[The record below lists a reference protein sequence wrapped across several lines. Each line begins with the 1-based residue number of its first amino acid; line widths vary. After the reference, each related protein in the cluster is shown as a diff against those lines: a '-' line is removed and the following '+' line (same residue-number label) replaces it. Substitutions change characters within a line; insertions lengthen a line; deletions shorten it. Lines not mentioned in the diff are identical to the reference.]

1 MFNLSGENRSSLFSP
16 FFNYPLMR
24 FIYKSLILLFFC
36 HSLIAQ
42 KTFTNPIIPG
52 GYPDPSI
59 CRVGDDFYIVNS
71 SFEYFPGLPIHHS
84 KDLVN
89 WKLIGNGL
97 HRPSQ
102 GSGAVNLV
110 DVNEN
115 GGIHAPTIRY
125 NDGTFYIITTNM
137 YADPNDRTKSPNTN
151 FIITAKDPAGPWS
164 EPYVIENAP
173 GIDPDLFFDD
183 NGKVYFVGTH
193 SPGDMYKSGIGAI
206 WVQELDLENWKLVGK
221 RYSLWE
227 GACDKSHTEGPHIYK
242 VNGVYYLLVAEGGTG
257 HHHAVMMAYSDDVFG
272 PYLPSKRNP
281 VLTSR
286 HLSTFNWVH
295 STGHADLVEL
305 EDGRWFMVA
314 LGKRNDVDG
323 HSNMGRETHMVP
335 IIWEDQIT
343 HWEQVSETKWEPRHV
358 KFPVAA
364 PETGKVERTNNPLPF
379 ADRHQFYND
388 AFYENFDG
396 KELKPDWIF
405 RRVPLPNSYSLTAN
419 KGNLRLNLKPETFS
433 LRGRYNVVG
442 FTQKESDFEFE
453 AKMKFRPKKNLE
465 EAGISVYQKDLNYI
479 NLTVQRIGKDN
490 YIKLTVS
497 EKRDKNPNLSSTTI
511 GDTNVEAFK
520 SKKLSNYNGEIL
532 LKIQSKNGKYVYHF
546 SVNGGS
552 SYEKLGETPDNIL
565 LGMMYT
571 GANMGVYATSNGQ
584 KSNNYAD
591 FDWVSYKGLVRN

>member
-1 MFNLSGENRSSLFSP
+1 MKHTITIITALLFCLFSQGQ
-16 FFNYPLMR
+16 N
-24 FIYKSLILLFFC
+24 
-36 HSLIAQ
+36 
-42 KTFTNPIIPG
+42 TFTNPIIAG

-102 GSGAVNLV
+102 ASSDVNLV
-110 DVNEN
+110 TVQEN

-137 YADPNDRTKSPNTN
+137 HNEIPNTN

-183 NGKVYFVGTH
+183 NGRVYFVGTH
-193 SPGDMYKSGIGAI
+193 QPGDMSKSGIGAI
-206 WVQELDLENWKLVGK
+206 WVQELDLDNWKLVGG
-221 RYSLWE
+221 RYSIWD
-227 GACDKSHTEGPHIYK
+227 GGCDKKHTEGPHIYK
-242 VNGVYYLLVAEGGTG
+242 VNGIYYLLVAEGGTG
-257 HHHAVMMAYSDDVFG
+257 HNHAVMMAYSKDVFG
-272 PYLPSKRNP
+272 PYLPSLRNP

-286 HLSTFNWVH
+286 HLSKYNWVH

-323 HSNMGRETHMVP
+323 HSNMGRETHLIP
-335 IIWEDQIT
+335 IIWEEQIS
-343 HWEQVSETKWEPRHV
+343 HWEQVSETKWEPRYV
-358 KFPVAA
+358 DFPVAA
-364 PETGKVERTNNPLPF
+364 PLTGKVERINPLPF
-379 ADRHQFYND
+379 EDKNQFYNND
-388 AFYENFDG
+388 LIENFDAN
-396 KELKPDWIF
+396 ELSPDWIY
-405 RRVPLPNSYSLTAN
+405 RRVPMPNSYSLSSN
-419 KGNLRLNLKPETFS
+419 KGSLRLFLKPESFS
-433 LRGRYNVVG
+433 MKGRYNVIG

-453 AKMKFRPKKNLE
+453 AKMNFNPKKHLE
-465 EAGISVYQKDLNYI
+465 EAGISVYQKDLNHI
-479 NLTVQRIGKDN
+479 NLTIQRIDKQN

-497 EKRDKNPNLSSTTI
+497 EKRDNNPNLSSANI
-511 GDTNVEAFK
+511 LGSDVKAYK
-520 SKKLSNYNGEIL
+520 SKVLENYKGEIL
-532 LKIQSKNGKYVYHF
+532 LKITSKNNKYLYHF
-546 SVNGGS
+546 SIDGGL

-571 GANMGVYATSNGQ
+571 GANVGIYATSNGQ
-584 KSNNYAD
+584 KTNSYAD
-591 FDWVSYKGLVRN
+591 FDWVKYSGFERN

>member
-1 MFNLSGENRSSLFSP
+1 MKHTITIISA
-16 FFNYPLMR
+16 
-24 FIYKSLILLFFC
+24 LLFCFF
-36 HSLIAQ
+36 LQ
-42 KTFTNPIIPG
+42 GQNTFTNPIIPG

-102 GSGAVNLV
+102 ASSDVNLV
-110 DVNEN
+110 TVQEN

-137 YADPNDRTKSPNTN
+137 HNEIPNTN

-183 NGKVYFVGTH
+183 NGRVYFVGTH
-193 SPGDMYKSGIGAI
+193 QPGDMNKSGIGAI
-206 WVQELDLENWKLVGK
+206 WVQELDLDNWKLVGD
-221 RYSLWE
+221 RYSLWD
-227 GACDKSHTEGPHIYK
+227 GGCDKKHTEGPHIYK
-242 VNGVYYLLVAEGGTG
+242 VNGIYYLLVAEGGTG
-257 HHHAVMMAYSDDVFG
+257 HNHAVMMAYSKDVFG
-272 PYLPSKRNP
+272 PYLPSLRNP

-286 HLSTFNWVH
+286 HLSKYNWVH

-323 HSNMGRETHMVP
+323 HSNMGRETHLIP
-335 IIWEDQIT
+335 IIWEEQIS
-343 HWEQVSETKWEPRHV
+343 HWEQVSETKWEPRYV
-358 KFPVAA
+358 DFPVAA
-364 PETGKVERTNNPLPF
+364 PLTGKVERINPLPF
-379 ADRHQFYND
+379 EDKNQFYNND
-388 AFYENFDG
+388 LIENFDAN
-396 KELKPDWIF
+396 ELSPDWIY
-405 RRVPLPNSYSLTAN
+405 RRVPMPNSYSLSSN
-419 KGNLRLNLKPETFS
+419 KGSLRLFLKPESFS
-433 LRGRYNVVG
+433 MKGRYNVIG

-453 AKMKFRPKKNLE
+453 AKMNFNPKKHLE
-465 EAGISVYQKDLNYI
+465 EAGISVYQKDLNHI
-479 NLTVQRIGKDN
+479 NLTVQRIDKQN

-497 EKRDKNPNLSSTTI
+497 EKRDNNPNLSSVNI
-511 GDTNVEAFK
+511 LGSDVKAYK
-520 SKKLSNYNGEIL
+520 SKVLENYKGEIL
-532 LKIQSKNGKYVYHF
+532 LKITSKNNKYLYHF
-546 SVNGGS
+546 SIDGGH

-571 GANMGVYATSNGQ
+571 GANVGIYATSNGQ
-584 KSNNYAD
+584 KTNSYAD
-591 FDWVSYKGLVRN
+591 FDWVKYSGFERN

>member
-1 MFNLSGENRSSLFSP
+1 MKHTITIITALLFCLFSQGQ
-16 FFNYPLMR
+16 N
-24 FIYKSLILLFFC
+24 
-36 HSLIAQ
+36 
-42 KTFTNPIIPG
+42 TFTNPIIAG

-59 CRVGDDFYIVNS
+59 CRVGEDFYIVNS

-102 GSGAVNLV
+102 ASSDVNLV
-110 DVNEN
+110 TVQEN

-137 YADPNDRTKSPNTN
+137 HNEIPNTN

-193 SPGDMYKSGIGAI
+193 QPGDMSKSGIGAI
-206 WVQELDLENWKLVGK
+206 WVQELDLDNWKLVGD
-221 RYSLWE
+221 RYSIWD
-227 GACDKSHTEGPHIYK
+227 GGCDKKHTEGPHIYK
-242 VNGVYYLLVAEGGTG
+242 VNGIYYLLVAEGGTG
-257 HHHAVMMAYSDDVFG
+257 HNHAVMMAYSKDVFG
-272 PYLPSKRNP
+272 PYLPSLRNP

-286 HLSTFNWVH
+286 HLSKYNWVH

-323 HSNMGRETHMVP
+323 HSNMGRETHLIP
-335 IIWEDQIT
+335 IIWEEQIS
-343 HWEQVSETKWEPRHV
+343 HWEQVSETKWEPRYV
-358 KFPVAA
+358 DFPVAA
-364 PETGKVERTNNPLPF
+364 PLTGKVERINPLPF
-379 ADRHQFYND
+379 EDKNQFYNND
-388 AFYENFDG
+388 LIENFDAN
-396 KELKPDWIF
+396 ELSPDWIY
-405 RRVPLPNSYSLTAN
+405 RRVPMPNSYSLSSN
-419 KGNLRLNLKPETFS
+419 KGSLRLFLKPESFS
-433 LRGRYNVVG
+433 MKGRYNVIG

-453 AKMKFRPKKNLE
+453 AKMNFNPKKHLE
-465 EAGISVYQKDLNYI
+465 EAGISVYQKDLNHI
-479 NLTVQRIGKDN
+479 NLTIQRIDKQN

-497 EKRDKNPNLSSTTI
+497 EKRDNNPNLSSANI
-511 GDTNVEAFK
+511 LGSDVKAYK
-520 SKKLSNYNGEIL
+520 SKVLENYKGEIL
-532 LKIQSKNGKYVYHF
+532 LKITSKNNKYLYHF
-546 SVNGGS
+546 SIDGGH

-571 GANMGVYATSNGQ
+571 GANVGIYATSNGQ
-584 KSNNYAD
+584 KTNSYAD
-591 FDWVSYKGLVRN
+591 FDWVKYSGFERN

>member
-1 MFNLSGENRSSLFSP
+1 MKHTITIITALLFCLFSQGQ
-16 FFNYPLMR
+16 N
-24 FIYKSLILLFFC
+24 
-36 HSLIAQ
+36 
-42 KTFTNPIIPG
+42 TFTNPIIAG

-102 GSGAVNLV
+102 ASSDVNLV
-110 DVNEN
+110 TVQEN

-137 YADPNDRTKSPNTN
+137 HNEIPNTN

-193 SPGDMYKSGIGAI
+193 QPGDMSKSGIGAI
-206 WVQELDLENWKLVGK
+206 WVQELDLDNWKLVGD
-221 RYSLWE
+221 RYSIWD
-227 GACDKSHTEGPHIYK
+227 GGCDKKHTEGPHIYK
-242 VNGVYYLLVAEGGTG
+242 VNGIYYLLVAEGGTG
-257 HHHAVMMAYSDDVFG
+257 HNHAVMMAYSKDVFG
-272 PYLPSKRNP
+272 PYLPSLRNP

-286 HLSTFNWVH
+286 HLSKYNWVH

-323 HSNMGRETHMVP
+323 HSNMGRETHLIP
-335 IIWEDQIT
+335 IIWEEQIS
-343 HWEQVSETKWEPRHV
+343 HWEQVSETKWEPRYV
-358 KFPVAA
+358 DFPVAA
-364 PETGKVERTNNPLPF
+364 PLTGKVERINPLPF
-379 ADRHQFYND
+379 EDKNQFYNND
-388 AFYENFDG
+388 LIENFDAN
-396 KELKPDWIF
+396 ELSPDWIY
-405 RRVPLPNSYSLTAN
+405 RRVPMPNSYSLSSN
-419 KGNLRLNLKPETFS
+419 KGSLRLFLKPESFS
-433 LRGRYNVVG
+433 MKGRYNVIG

-453 AKMKFRPKKNLE
+453 AKMNFNPKKHLE
-465 EAGISVYQKDLNYI
+465 EAGISVYQKDLNHI
-479 NLTVQRIGKDN
+479 NLTIQRIDKQN

-497 EKRDKNPNLSSTTI
+497 EKRDNNPNLSSTNI
-511 GDTNVEAFK
+511 LGSDVKAYK
-520 SKKLSNYNGEIL
+520 SKVLENYKGEIL
-532 LKIQSKNGKYVYHF
+532 LKITSKNNKYLYHF
-546 SVNGGS
+546 SIDGGH

-571 GANMGVYATSNGQ
+571 GANVGIYATSNGQ
-584 KSNNYAD
+584 KTNSYAD
-591 FDWVSYKGLVRN
+591 FDWVKYSGFERN

>member
-1 MFNLSGENRSSLFSP
+1 MRHIFTVIFS
-16 FFNYPLMR
+16 
-24 FIYKSLILLFFC
+24 ILIGFHLNG
-36 HSLIAQ
+36 Q
-42 KTFTNPIIPG
+42 NTFTNPIITG

-102 GSGAVNLV
+102 ASSDVNLV
-110 DVNEN
+110 TVQEN

-125 NDGTFYIITTNM
+125 NNGTFYIITTNM
-137 YADPNDRTKSPNTN
+137 HNEIPNTN

-193 SPGDMYKSGIGAI
+193 QPGDMNKSGIGAI
-206 WVQELDLENWKLVGK
+206 WVQELDLDNWKLVGD
-221 RYSLWE
+221 RYSLWD
-227 GACDKSHTEGPHIYK
+227 GGCDKSHTEGPHIYK
-242 VNGVYYLLVAEGGTG
+242 VNGIYYLLVAEGGTG
-257 HHHAVMMAYSDDVFG
+257 HNHAVMMAYSKDVFG
-272 PYLPSKRNP
+272 PYLPSLRNP

-286 HLSTFNWVH
+286 HLSKYNWVH

-323 HSNMGRETHMVP
+323 HSNMGRETHLIP
-335 IIWEDQIT
+335 IIWEEQIS
-343 HWEQVSETKWEPRHV
+343 HWEQVSETKWEPRYV
-358 KFPVAA
+358 DFPVAA
-364 PETGKVERTNNPLPF
+364 PLTGKVERINPLPF
-379 ADRHQFYND
+379 DDKNQFYNND
-388 AFYENFDG
+388 FIENFDAN
-396 KELKPDWIF
+396 ELSPDWIY
-405 RRVPLPNSYSLTAN
+405 RRVPLPNSYSLSSN
-419 KGNLRLNLKPETFS
+419 KGSLRLYLKPESFS
-433 LRGRYNVVG
+433 LRGRYNVIG

-453 AKMKFRPKKNLE
+453 AKMSFKPKKHLE
-465 EAGISVYQKDLNYI
+465 EAGISVYQKDLNFI
-479 NLTVQRIGKDN
+479 NLTVQKIGKEN

-497 EKRDKNPNLSSTTI
+497 EKRDNNPNLSSFSVS
-511 GDTNVEAFK
+511 GSDVKAYK
-520 SKKLSNYNGEIL
+520 SKLLKNYHGDIL
-532 LKIQSKNGKYVYHF
+532 LKITSKNSKYLYHF
-546 SVNGGS
+546 SVDGGN

-571 GANMGVYATSNGQ
+571 GANVGIYATSNGQ
-584 KSNNYAD
+584 KTNSYAD
-591 FDWVSYKGLVRN
+591 FDWVSYNGFERN

>member
-1 MFNLSGENRSSLFSP
+1 MKHTITIITALLFCLFSQGQ
-16 FFNYPLMR
+16 N
-24 FIYKSLILLFFC
+24 
-36 HSLIAQ
+36 
-42 KTFTNPIIPG
+42 TFTNPIIAG

-102 GSGAVNLV
+102 ASSDVNLV
-110 DVNEN
+110 TVQEN

-137 YADPNDRTKSPNTN
+137 HNEIPNTN

-193 SPGDMYKSGIGAI
+193 QPGDMSKSGIGAI
-206 WVQELDLENWKLVGK
+206 WVQELDLDNWKLVGD
-221 RYSLWE
+221 RYSIWD
-227 GACDKSHTEGPHIYK
+227 GGCDKKHTEGPHIYK
-242 VNGVYYLLVAEGGTG
+242 VNGIYYLLVAEGGTG
-257 HHHAVMMAYSDDVFG
+257 HNHAVMMAYSKDVFG
-272 PYLPSKRNP
+272 PYLPSLRNP

-286 HLSTFNWVH
+286 HLSKYNWVH

-323 HSNMGRETHMVP
+323 HSNMGRETHLIP
-335 IIWEDQIT
+335 IIWEEQIS
-343 HWEQVSETKWEPRHV
+343 HWEQVSETKWEPRYV
-358 KFPVAA
+358 DFPVAA
-364 PETGKVERTNNPLPF
+364 PLTGKVERINPLPF
-379 ADRHQFYND
+379 EDKNQFYNND
-388 AFYENFDG
+388 LIENFDAN
-396 KELKPDWIF
+396 ELSPDWIY
-405 RRVPLPNSYSLTAN
+405 RRVPMPNSYSLSSN
-419 KGNLRLNLKPETFS
+419 KGSLRLFLKPESFS
-433 LRGRYNVVG
+433 MKGRYNVIG

-453 AKMKFRPKKNLE
+453 AKMNFNPKKHLE
-465 EAGISVYQKDLNYI
+465 EAGISVYQKDLNHI
-479 NLTVQRIGKDN
+479 NLTIQRIDKQN

-497 EKRDKNPNLSSTTI
+497 EKRDNNPNLSSANI
-511 GDTNVEAFK
+511 LGSDVKAYK
-520 SKKLSNYNGEIL
+520 SKVLENYKGEIL
-532 LKIQSKNGKYVYHF
+532 LKITSKNNKYLYHF
-546 SVNGGS
+546 SIDGGH

-571 GANMGVYATSNGQ
+571 GANVGIYATSNGQ
-584 KSNNYAD
+584 KTNSYAD
-591 FDWVSYKGLVRN
+591 FDWVKYSGFERN

>member
-1 MFNLSGENRSSLFSP
+1 MKHTITIITALLFCLFSQGQ
-16 FFNYPLMR
+16 N
-24 FIYKSLILLFFC
+24 
-36 HSLIAQ
+36 
-42 KTFTNPIIPG
+42 TFTNPIIAG

-102 GSGAVNLV
+102 ASSDVNLV
-110 DVNEN
+110 TVQEN

-137 YADPNDRTKSPNTN
+137 HNEIPNTN
-151 FIITAKDPAGPWS
+151 FIITAKNPAGPWS
-164 EPYVIENAP
+164 EPYVIEDAP

-193 SPGDMYKSGIGAI
+193 QPGDMSKSGIGAI
-206 WVQELDLENWKLVGK
+206 WVQELDLDNWKLVGD
-221 RYSLWE
+221 RYSIWD
-227 GACDKSHTEGPHIYK
+227 GGCDKKHTEGPHIYK
-242 VNGVYYLLVAEGGTG
+242 VNGIYYLLVAEGGTG
-257 HHHAVMMAYSDDVFG
+257 HNHAVMMAYSKDVFG
-272 PYLPSKRNP
+272 PYLPSLRNP

-286 HLSTFNWVH
+286 HLSKYNWVH

-323 HSNMGRETHMVP
+323 HSNMGRETHLIP
-335 IIWEDQIT
+335 IIWEEQIS
-343 HWEQVSETKWEPRHV
+343 HWEQVSETKWEPRYV
-358 KFPVAA
+358 DFPVAA
-364 PETGKVERTNNPLPF
+364 PLTGKVERINPLPF
-379 ADRHQFYND
+379 EDKNQFYNND
-388 AFYENFDG
+388 LIENFDAN
-396 KELKPDWIF
+396 ELSPDWIY
-405 RRVPLPNSYSLTAN
+405 RRVPMPNSYSLSSN
-419 KGNLRLNLKPETFS
+419 KGSLRLFLKPESFS
-433 LRGRYNVVG
+433 MKGRYNVIG

-453 AKMKFRPKKNLE
+453 AKMNFNPKKHLE
-465 EAGISVYQKDLNYI
+465 EAGISVYQKDLNHI
-479 NLTVQRIGKDN
+479 NLTIQRIDKQN

-497 EKRDKNPNLSSTTI
+497 EKRDNNPNLSSANI
-511 GDTNVEAFK
+511 LGSDVKAYK
-520 SKKLSNYNGEIL
+520 SKVLENYKGEIL
-532 LKIQSKNGKYVYHF
+532 LKITSKNNKYLYHF
-546 SVNGGS
+546 SIDGGH

-571 GANMGVYATSNGQ
+571 GANVGIYATSNGQ
-584 KSNNYAD
+584 KTNSYAD
-591 FDWVSYKGLVRN
+591 FDWVKYSGFERN